1 MQVSFFIA
9 NFAGTKVYYPYRT
22 QNKTSMLDIKDLGI
36 RFGKES
42 LFRHIDLQVKPG
54 EVVCLTGPSG
64 CGKTTLLKAVM
75 GFVLPFEG
83 SIAVDKIQLSP
94 RTADTIRRRVAWMPQ
109 GLSLP
114 TEWVREMIQLPFLL
128 RVNKGI
134 HFSEE
139 KLLDYF
145 DRLGLE
151 KEILDKRL
159 HEISGGQHQR
169 ILLAITAMQ
178 EKPLVITD
186 EPTSALDHNSTEK
199 ALQFIR
205 HLAEKEQRAVLAVSH
220 EKRFIQG
227 CDREF
232 IIKKQEVGN

>member
-1 MQVSFFIA
+1 
-9 NFAGTKVYYPYRT
+9 
-22 QNKTSMLDIKDLGI
+22 MLDIKDLGI
-36 RFGKES
+36 RFGNET
-42 LFRHIDLQVKPG
+42 LFSHLDLQVRSG

-75 GFVLPFEG
+75 GFVEPYKG
-83 SIAVDKIQLSP
+83 TIAVDNTLLTP
-94 RTADTIRRRVAWMPQ
+94 RTADTIRHRIAWMPQ

-114 TEWVREMIQLPFLL
+114 TEWVYDMIQLPFHL
-128 RVNKGI
+128 RVNREV

-139 KLLDYF
+139 RLFDYF

-151 KEILDKRL
+151 KELLDKRL
-159 HEISGGQHQR
+159 LEISGGQYQR
-169 ILLAITAMQ
+169 ILLSITAMQ
-178 EKPLVITD
+178 EKPLIIVD
-186 EPTSALDHNSTEK
+186 EPTSALDHDSTEK

-205 HLAEKEQRAVLAVSH
+205 HLAENEQRAVLAVSH

-232 IIKKQEVGN
+232 IVRKQEVRK

>member
-1 MQVSFFIA
+1 
-9 NFAGTKVYYPYRT
+9 
-22 QNKTSMLDIKDLGI
+22 MLDIKDIGI
-36 RFGKES
+36 RFGKET
-42 LFRHIDLQVKPG
+42 LFSHLDLQVRSG

-75 GFVLPFEG
+75 GFVEPYKG
-83 SIAVDKIQLSP
+83 TIAVDNTLLTP
-94 RTADTIRRRVAWMPQ
+94 RTADTIRHRIAWMPQ

-114 TEWVREMIQLPFLL
+114 TEWVYDMIQLPFHL
-128 RVNKGI
+128 RVNRGV

-139 KLLDYF
+139 RLFDYF

-151 KEILDKRL
+151 KELLDKRL
-159 HEISGGQHQR
+159 LEISGGQYQR
-169 ILLAITAMQ
+169 ILLSITAMQ
-178 EKPLVITD
+178 EKPLIIVD
-186 EPTSALDHNSTEK
+186 EPTSALDHDSTEK

-205 HLAEKEQRAVLAVSH
+205 HLAENEQRAVLAVSH

-232 IIKKQEVGN
+232 IVRKQEVRK